1 MSQANDFPPTVPSPL
16 VEAARYALLRR
27 LSVAIRHEM
36 AAHLQ
41 PIGMVGEL
49 LSRRLRADAPDPAQV
64 QDGVQR
70 LTSLSRGA
78 VQACLDVLT
87 WLAPDPEKQ
96 LRLDESVHET
106 VELLR
111 SSFSFRGFVLHN
123 AVGESPALVR
133 RASLRMVLPA
143 CLLLLSDDAGPPAE
157 ITVTAS
163 DVGEVRLRLV
173 LEPADGPAP
182 MSIAT
187 AYRPL
192 TRAEVAALVQ
202 AEGIGFA
209 HEGDAI
215 ELLLPKL
222 HAAAPAG
229 A

>member
-1 MSQANDFPPTVPSPL
+1 MSQSHESSPALPPV

-49 LSRRLRADAPDPAQV
+49 LSRRLRAQSPDPTQV

-70 LTSLSRGA
+70 LTDLSRGA

-87 WLAPDPEKQ
+87 WLAPEPEKQ
-96 LRLDESVHET
+96 LRLDEAVHET

-111 SSFSFRGFVLHN
+111 SSFSFRGFVLN
-123 AVGESPALVR
+123 DAVGQAPAPVR

-163 DVGEVRLRLV
+163 EAGEVRLRLV

-182 MSIAT
+182 DTLVA

-192 TRAEVAALVQ
+192 TRAEVAALAQ
-202 AEGIGFA
+202 AEGIGFS

-215 ELLLPKL
+215 ELVLPVL
-222 HAAAPAG
+222 G
-229 A
+229 